1 MLQPASAKIDEIFF
15 TRHAVAQDEPSIS
28 ITTNKQQGGIVVH
41 RIVIDN
47 VNLSLD
53 IADAI
58 VNVIL
63 KDRPIVLNAIGSAQE
78 WQVADQYANYLTAR
92 AYRLGER
99 NYVYQQDFAVIQL
112 RSRFFRII
120 TGCKSRYGL

>member
-15 TRHAVAQDEPSIS
+15 TRHAMAQDEPSIS

-41 RIVIDN
+41 RIIIDN

-63 KDRPIVLNAIGSAQE
+63 KDRPIVFNAIGSARE
-78 WQVADQYANYLTAR
+78 WQVADQYDANYLTPR
-92 AYRLGER
+92 AYRMGER
-99 NYVYQQDFAVIQL
+99 NYVYQQISL
-112 RSRFFRII
+112 
-120 TGCKSRYGL
+120 